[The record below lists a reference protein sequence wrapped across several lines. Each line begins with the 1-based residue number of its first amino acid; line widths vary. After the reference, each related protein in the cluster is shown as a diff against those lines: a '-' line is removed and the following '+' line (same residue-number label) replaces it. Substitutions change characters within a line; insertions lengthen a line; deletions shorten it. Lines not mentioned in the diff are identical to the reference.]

1 LFSAAIMATHQEFE
15 RSIEETMAKIEHL
28 KEMASARGLDVEADL
43 RKLETQLDQL
53 RSETF
58 KALSPMERVQIAR
71 HPQRPH
77 SLDMIE
83 RIFTDFIE
91 LHGDR
96 AFRDDPAVIAGWA
109 RLNGDSVM
117 IIAQQKG
124 RNTKENLKRNFAM
137 MHPEGY
143 RKALRMMKSAEK
155 FRRPIITLI
164 DTPAAYPGIGAEERG
179 QAEAIA
185 RNLREMSLIET
196 PIIAAVI
203 GEGGSGG
210 ALGLSVADRII
221 MLEYAIYSVISP
233 EGCASILWKENTEEA
248 RAKAAA
254 ALKLTAPDLHK
265 LGVIDEMV
273 AEPEGGA
280 HDDWDRAAEL
290 LKQALERN
298 LERLR
303 AKPVGELLDGRYEK
317 YRGMGAW
324 TGD

>member
-1 LFSAAIMATHQEFE
+1 MG
-15 RSIEETMAKIEHL
+15 KIEHL
-28 KEMASARGLDVEADL
+28 KDIASARGLDVEADL
-43 RKLETQLDQL
+43 RKLETRLEDL
-53 RSETF
+53 RTETL

-77 SLDMIE
+77 ALDMIE
-83 RIFTDFIE
+83 RIFSDFME

-96 AFRDDPAVIAGWA
+96 AFRDDPAVVAGWG
-109 RLNGDSVM
+109 RLNDDSVM

-143 RKALRMMKSAEK
+143 RKALRMIQMAEK
-155 FRRPIITLI
+155 FRRPVITII

-185 RNLREMSLIET
+185 RNLREMSLVET

-210 ALGLSVADRII
+210 ALGLSVANRII
-221 MLEYAIYSVISP
+221 MLEHAIYSVISP
-233 EGCASILWKENTEEA
+233 EGCASILWKENTEEV
-248 RAKAAA
+248 REKAAA
-254 ALKLTAPDLHK
+254 ALKLTAPDLNN
-265 LGVIDEMV
+265 LGVIDEIV
-273 AEPEGGA
+273 GEPKGGA
-280 HDDWDRAAEL
+280 HEDWDAAAEL
-290 LKQALERN
+290 LKEALTRHLDE
-298 LERLR
+298 LR
-303 AKPVGELLDGRYEK
+303 GQPVDQLLKGRYDK
-317 YRGMGAW
+317 YRKIGAW

>member
-1 LFSAAIMATHQEFE
+1 MATHQDFE
-15 RSIEETMAKIEHL
+15 RSIGETVAKIGHL
-28 KEMASARGLDVEADL
+28 KEMASERGLDVEAEL
-43 RKLETQLDQL
+43 KKLETRLEQL
-53 RSETF
+53 RAETF

-71 HPQRPH
+71 HSQRPH

-83 RIFTDFIE
+83 RVFTDFIE

-96 AFRDDPAVIAGWA
+96 AFRDDPAVVTGWG
-109 RLNGDSVM
+109 RLDGESVM
-117 IIAQQKG
+117 VVAQQKG

-143 RKALRMMKSAEK
+143 RKALRMMRIAEK
-155 FRRPIITLI
+155 FGRPIITLI

-185 RNLREMSLIET
+185 RNLLEMSLIET
-196 PIIAAVI
+196 PILAAVI

-233 EGCASILWKENTEEA
+233 EGCASILWKENNEEV
-248 RAKAAA
+248 RAKAAS
-254 ALKLTAPDLHK
+254 ALKLTAPDLYRLK
-265 LGVIDEMV
+265 VIDEV
-273 AEPEGGA
+273 IREPEGGA

-290 LKQALERN
+290 LKEALVRN
-298 LERLR
+298 LDELR
-303 AKPVGELLDGRYEK
+303 GEPIEQLLDGRYAK
-317 YRGMGAW
+317 YRQMGAW
-324 TGD
+324 AGD

>member
-1 LFSAAIMATHQEFE
+1 MATHQDFE
-15 RSIEETMAKIEHL
+15 RSIGETVAKIGHL
-28 KEMASARGLDVEADL
+28 KEMASERGLDVEAEL
-43 RKLETQLDQL
+43 KKLETRLEQL
-53 RSETF
+53 RAETF

-83 RIFTDFIE
+83 RVFTDFIE

-96 AFRDDPAVIAGWA
+96 AFRDDPAVVTGWG
-109 RLNGDSVM
+109 RLNGESVM
-117 IIAQQKG
+117 VVAQQKG

-143 RKALRMMKSAEK
+143 RKALRMMRLAEK
-155 FRRPIITLI
+155 FVRPIITLI

-185 RNLREMSLIET
+185 RNLLEMSLVET

-221 MLEYAIYSVISP
+221 MLEHAIYSVISP

-248 RAKAAA
+248 RQKAAS
-254 ALKLTAPDLHK
+254 ALKLTAPDLHR
-265 LGVIDEMV
+265 LNVIDEV
-273 AEPEGGA
+273 VKEPEGGA
-280 HDDWDRAAEL
+280 HDNWDRAAEL
-290 LKQALERN
+290 LREALVRHLGE
-298 LERLR
+298 LR
-303 AKPVGELLDGRYEK
+303 DKPVEQLLDSRYAK
-317 YRGMGAW
+317 YRKMGAW
-324 TGD
+324 AGD

>member
-1 LFSAAIMATHQEFE
+1 MATHSEFE
-15 RSIEETMAKIEHL
+15 RSIQETIAKIEDL
-28 KEMASARGLDVEADL
+28 KDLANSRGLDVEADL
-43 RKLETQLDQL
+43 RKLEAQLDEL
-53 RSETF
+53 RTETF
-58 KALSPMERVQIAR
+58 KSLSPMERVQIAR

-77 SLDMIE
+77 ALDMIE
-83 RIFTDFIE
+83 RVFTDFME

-96 AFRDDPAVIAGWA
+96 AYRDDPAVVAGWA
-109 RLNGDSVM
+109 RLNNDSVM
-117 IIAQQKG
+117 VIAQQKG

-143 RKALRMMKSAEK
+143 RKALRMMQMAEK
-155 FRRPIITLI
+155 FQRPVVTII
-164 DTPAAYPGIGAEERG
+164 DTPAAYPGLGAEERG

-185 RNLREMSLIET
+185 KNLREMSLVEV

-221 MLEYAIYSVISP
+221 MMEHAIYSVISP

-265 LGVIDEMV
+265 LDVIDEV
-273 AEPEGGA
+273 IAEPEGGA
-280 HDDWDRAAEL
+280 HDDWDGAAKL
-290 LKQALERN
+290 LTESLTRN
-298 LERLR
+298 LDELR
-303 AKPVGELLDGRYEK
+303 KKSVEELLDGRYAK
-317 YRGMGAW
+317 YRKMGAW

>member
-1 LFSAAIMATHQEFE
+1 MATHSEFE
-15 RSIEETMAKIEHL
+15 RSIQETIAKIEDL
-28 KEMASARGLDVEADL
+28 KALAKSRGLDVEADL
-43 RKLETQLDQL
+43 RKLEAQLGEL
-53 RSETF
+53 RTETF
-58 KALSPMERVQIAR
+58 KSLSPMERVQIAR

-77 SLDMIE
+77 ALDMIE
-83 RIFTDFIE
+83 RVFTDFIE

-96 AFRDDPAVIAGWA
+96 AYRDDPAVVAGWA

-117 IIAQQKG
+117 LIAQQKG

-143 RKALRMMKSAEK
+143 RKALRMMRLAEK
-155 FRRPIITLI
+155 FRRPVVTII

-185 RNLREMSLIET
+185 TNLREMSLVEV

-221 MLEYAIYSVISP
+221 MMEHAIYSVISP

-254 ALKLTAPDLHK
+254 ALKLTAPDLQK
-265 LGVIDEMV
+265 LEVIDEV
-273 AEPEGGA
+273 IREPEGGA
-280 HDDWDRAAEL
+280 HDDWDGAADFLRE
-290 LKQALERN
+290 ALTRN
-298 LERLR
+298 LDELR
-303 AKPVGELLDGRYEK
+303 GKSVEELLDGRYAK
-317 YRGMGAW
+317 YRKMGAW

>member
-1 LFSAAIMATHQEFE
+1 MASHQDFE
-15 RSIEETMAKIEHL
+15 RSIGDVVARIGQL
-28 KEMASARGLDVEADL
+28 KELASERGLDVEAEL
-43 RKLETQLDQL
+43 KKLEGRLEELRAETLDSL
-53 RSETF
+53 T
-58 KALSPMERVQIAR
+58 PMERVQIAR
-71 HPQRPH
+71 HQQRPH

-83 RIFTDFIE
+83 RIFTDFVE

-96 AFRDDPAVIAGWA
+96 AFRDDPAVVCGWA
-109 RLNGDSVM
+109 RLDGRSLMV
-117 IIAQQKG
+117 IAQQKG

-143 RKALRMMKSAEK
+143 RKALRMMRLAEK
-155 FRRPIITLI
+155 FGRPVITII

-185 RNLREMSLIET
+185 RNLLEMSLIEV

-248 RAKAAA
+248 RSKAAA
-254 ALKLTAPDLHK
+254 ALKLTAPDLLE
-265 LGVIDEMV
+265 LGVIDEV
-273 AEPEGGA
+273 IGEPPGGA
-280 HDDWDRAAEL
+280 HEDWEGTAKVLKESLTRILAEL
-290 LKQALERN
+290 SER
-298 LERLR
+298 
-303 AKPVGELLDGRYEK
+303 PVAELLDGRYAK
-317 YRGMGAW
+317 YRKMGAW
-324 TGD
+324 DGD

>member
-1 LFSAAIMATHQEFE
+1 MATHQDFE
-15 RSIEETMAKIEHL
+15 RSIGETVAKIGHL
-28 KEMASARGLDVEADL
+28 KEMASERGLDVEAEL
-43 RKLETQLDQL
+43 KKLEARLEQL
-53 RSETF
+53 RAETF

-77 SLDMIE
+77 SLDTIE
-83 RIFTDFIE
+83 RVFTDFIE

-96 AFRDDPAVIAGWA
+96 AFRDDPAVIAGWG

-117 IIAQQKG
+117 VVAQQKG

-143 RKALRMMKSAEK
+143 RKALRMMRIAEK
-155 FRRPIITLI
+155 FGRPIITII

-185 RNLREMSLIET
+185 RNLLEMSLIET

-210 ALGLSVADRII
+210 ALGLSVADRIL

-233 EGCASILWKENTEEA
+233 EGCASILWKENTEEV
-248 RAKAAA
+248 REKAAS
-254 ALKLTAPDLHK
+254 ALKLTAPDLHR
-265 LGVIDEMV
+265 LNVIDEV
-273 AEPEGGA
+273 VREPEGGA
-280 HDDWDRAAEL
+280 HDDWDSAAKLLKEALVRHLAEL
-290 LKQALERN
+290 RQQPLDQ
-298 LERLR
+298 
-303 AKPVGELLDGRYEK
+303 LLDGRYAK
-317 YRGMGAW
+317 YRKMGAW
-324 TGD
+324 AGD

>member
-1 LFSAAIMATHQEFE
+1 MATHQDFQ
-15 RSIEETMAKIEHL
+15 RSIGETVAKIGHL
-28 KEMASARGLDVEADL
+28 KEMASARGLDVEAEL
-43 RKLETQLDQL
+43 KKLETHLEQL
-53 RSETF
+53 RAETF

-77 SLDMIE
+77 SRDMIE
-83 RIFTDFIE
+83 RVFTDFIE

-96 AFRDDPAVIAGWA
+96 AFRDDPAVIAGWG
-109 RLNGDSVM
+109 RLDGESVM
-117 IIAQQKG
+117 VVAQQKG

-143 RKALRMMKSAEK
+143 RKALRMMRLAEK

-185 RNLREMSLIET
+185 KNLLEMSLIET
-196 PIIAAVI
+196 PILAAVI

-233 EGCASILWKENTEEA
+233 EGCASILWKENTEEV
-248 RAKAAA
+248 REKAAA
-254 ALKLTAPDLHK
+254 ALKLTAPDL
-265 LGVIDEMV
+265 LRLNVIDEV
-273 AEPEGGA
+273 VSEPEGGA
-280 HDDWDRAAEL
+280 HENWDRTAEL
-290 LKQALERN
+290 LKEAL
-298 LERLR
+298 LR
-303 AKPVGELLDGRYEK
+303 HLDQLRDKPIDQLLDGRYAK
-317 YRGMGAW
+317 YRQMGAW
-324 TGD
+324 AGD

>member
-1 LFSAAIMATHQEFE
+1 MATHSEFE
-15 RSIEETMAKIEHL
+15 RSIEETMAKIEDL

-43 RKLETQLDQL
+43 KKLEAQLDEL
-53 RSETF
+53 RTETL
-58 KALSPMERVQIAR
+58 KALSPMERVQMAR

-83 RIFTDFIE
+83 RVFTDFIE

-96 AFRDDPAVIAGWA
+96 AFRDDPAVVGGWG
-109 RLNGDSVM
+109 RLNDESVM

-124 RNTKENLKRNFAM
+124 RNTKDNLKRNFAM

-143 RKALRMMKSAEK
+143 RKALRMMRTAEK
-155 FRRPIITLI
+155 FRRPIITII

-185 RNLREMSLIET
+185 RNLLEMSLIET

-210 ALGLSVADRII
+210 ALGLSVANRII
-221 MLEYAIYSVISP
+221 MLEHAIYSVISP

-248 RAKAAA
+248 RQKAAA
-254 ALKLTAPDLHK
+254 ALKLTAPDLQG
-265 LGVIDEMV
+265 LGVIDEV
-273 AEPEGGA
+273 IKEPEGGA
-280 HDDWDRAAEL
+280 HDDWDGAAALLKEALTRNLDELRRLPTQEL
-290 LKQALERN
+290 LQ
-298 LERLR
+298 
-303 AKPVGELLDGRYEK
+303 DRYDK
-317 YRGMGAW
+317 YRKLGAW
-324 TGD
+324 AGD